1 MTYLSSFLLF
11 FLFHLIYSVTS
22 SLDKKLL
29 NTSVW
34 LSGAAYC
41 NKENY
46 PTMKLSGPA
55 SGFIYIETLYD
66 VKTDLQGYI
75 GILQETQ
82 SIYIVLRGSSSI
94 MNWLADFEIS
104 LVPYDTYPECNCNVH
119 RGFYNSALGV
129 ASSAIDVVKLLLKTY
144 PKYSVI
150 ITGHS
155 YGASC
160 GQILAMELE
169 RKGIKTHIY
178 NFGQPRVGDY
188 KYAGFVNTII
198 DVEDY
203 WRVTHNK
210 DIVPHV
216 PPESLG
222 YLHSCREVFE
232 DEQGILKICSEVDCE
247 DPECANRYKF
257 RETNGEDHSYYL
269 AHEMSC
275 EQSTL

>member
-1 MTYLSSFLLF
+1 MYFLLH
-11 FLFHLIYSVTS
+11 FLFFIFICFIHSVNP
-22 SLDKKLL
+22 LDMKQL

-55 SGFIYIETLYD
+55 SGFIYMETLYD
-66 VKTDLQGYI
+66 AKTDLQGYI
-75 GILQETQ
+75 GIIQETQ
-82 SIYIVLRGSSSI
+82 SIYIVLRGSSSA
-94 MNWLADFEIS
+94 MNWLADLEIR
-104 LVPYDTYPECNCNVH
+104 LVPYDSYPECNCNVH
-119 RGFYNSALGV
+119 RGFYHSALGV
-129 ASSAIDVVKLLLKTY
+129 YSTTIDVVKLLLKVNPT
-144 PKYSVI
+144 YSVI
-150 ITGHS
+150 LTGHS

-169 RKGIKTHIY
+169 RKGIKTQIY
-178 NFGQPRVGDY
+178 NFGQPRVGDD

-198 DVEDY
+198 DAEDY
-203 WRVTHNK
+203 WRVTHDK

-216 PPESLG
+216 PPEGLG

-232 DEQGILKICSEVDCE
+232 DDQGVLKICSEADCE
-247 DPECANRYKF
+247 DPECANRYKWS
-257 RETNGEDHSYYL
+257 ETNGEDHSYYL
-269 AHEMSC
+269 GHEMSC